1 MSTFKHCPLMW
12 MFCGKTDNKSINKI
26 HKCNLQLI
34 YDMEDATL
42 QDLLER
48 DYLQSIYE
56 DNIHTLLADVCKS
69 IY

>member
-1 MSTFKHCPLMW
+1 MW